1 MQTWH
6 WISSLAAGCR
16 QLLRKNLGAILLQ
29 PHLPSLQPMSTE
41 PPNKTAIS
49 ITGRP
54 TSTLNP
60 PNFQPT
66 VAFKTGRRS
75 DLHQLAEKDTPRLQL
90 GIAPAARASNT
101 AGMNQTSALA
111 TYRVFYNPQLVVS
124 RRLLRLVLHYQPA
137 GIRISYTGEPSPK
150 PLPFNHQLFNNY
162 SECAILFYPR
172 FGVNWLFYLWNV
184 HSFHFNGCGCGRR
197 GRNRQMLSSPA
208 LSCARNPIPAD

>member
-16 QLLRKNLGAILLQ
+16 QLLRKTLGAILLQ
-29 PHLPSLQPMSTE
+29 PHLPSLQPMWAKPAT
-41 PPNKTAIS
+41 KTAFS

-54 TSTLNP
+54 TSTLDP

-75 DLHQLAEKDTPRLQL
+75 DLHQLAEKDTPRLRL

-111 TYRVFYNPQLVVS
+111 SYRVFYNPHLVVS
-124 RRLLRLVLHYQPA
+124 RRLLRLFT
-137 GIRISYTGEPSPK
+137 YTAKG
-150 PLPFNHQLFNNY
+150 
-162 SECAILFYPR
+162 
-172 FGVNWLFYLWNV
+172 
-184 HSFHFNGCGCGRR
+184 
-197 GRNRQMLSSPA
+197 LSA
-208 LSCARNPIPAD
+208 